1 MARTAT
7 LASLQT
13 QALQRAD
20 IPATTTRYA
29 TGETAEYVNQSM
41 AELYGVLV
49 QSDEDFYTVSVP
61 LTTVGGQADYTFAAL
76 VTDDDV
82 FKFRGLDIPVTGG
95 FKRTAERLEWAER
108 NDFTGP
114 LPMYIAGFPMKYHV
128 TADKLTLYPTPSGGL
143 LCTFWYV
150 PNPPRLD
157 AAGTI
162 TFDGCSGWEEYIVLD
177 VAAKMLVKDALLEE
191 AGMLL
196 QQKELL
202 KQGILATRQRDISG
216 PRHISRK
223 RNRTM
228 MWPYLRGW

>member
-7 LASLQT
+7 LASLQA

-29 TGETAEYVNQSM
+29 SGETAEYVNQSM
-41 AELYGVLV
+41 AELYGILV

-61 LTTVGGQADYTFAAL
+61 LTTVSGQADYTFASL
-76 VTDDDV
+76 VTNNDV
-82 FKFRGLDIPVTGG
+82 LKYRGLDVPTVGG
-95 FKRTAERLEWAER
+95 FKRSAERLEWSER
-108 NDFTGP
+108 NDYTGP
-114 LPMYIAGFPMKYHV
+114 MPVFIAGRPLKVHV
-128 TADKLTLYPTPSGGL
+128 TKDTLSLYPTPTGGL
-143 LCTFWYV
+143 ACTFWYV

-157 AAGTI
+157 VAGTI

-196 QQKELL
+196 QQKEVL

-223 RNRTM
+223 RNRASLLGYM
-228 MWPYLRGW
+228 RGW